1 MGKAF
6 LKMGKI
12 AFGAPLAVAAI
23 GVIFAASVNSLK
35 AQEATGTLKKIKDS
49 GTIVLGVRE
58 SSVPFSYLD
67 DKQKSVG
74 YSIDLCMKVV
84 DSVKKQLKM
93 PNLQVKTTPV
103 TSQTR
108 IPLMTNG
115 TIDLE
120 CGSTTNTMER
130 QKQVAFSVAPY
141 VTSVRMAVKANSGI
155 KSLDDLN
162 GKRVVT
168 TTGTTSDRYI
178 KQNERG
184 KKINVTNL
192 YGKDHAESFL
202 MLESGRADAFV
213 IDDVLLAGLIA
224 QSKNPQNFVIVGP
237 ALSVEP
243 YGLML
248 RKDDP
253 QFKGV
258 VDKTLTALM
267 KSGEIN
273 KIYAKWF
280 TNPIPPKGVNLNLP
294 MSLKLQEAFK
304 KPTDKGV

>member
-1 MGKAF
+1 MAKAF
-6 LKMGKI
+6 LNLGVS
-12 AFGAPLAVAAI
+12 AVM
-23 GVIFAASVNSLK
+23 GVIFAACVNSLK
-35 AQEATGTLKKIKDS
+35 TEEPTGTLNKIKDS

-67 DKQKSVG
+67 DNQKSIG

-93 PNLQVKTTPV
+93 PNLQVKMNPV

-108 IPLMTNG
+108 IPLMLNG

-120 CGSTTNTMER
+120 CGSTTNTKER
-130 QKQVAFSVAPY
+130 QKQVAFSVAHY
-141 VTSVRMAVKANSGI
+141 VTSVQMAVKANSGI
-155 KSLDDLN
+155 KNFDDLN
-162 GKRVVT
+162 GKPVVT
-168 TTGTTSDRYI
+168 TAGTTSDRYI

-184 KKINVTNL
+184 GQLKVTNL

-202 MLESGRADAFV
+202 MLESGRAVAFV
-213 IDDVLLAGLIA
+213 MDDVLLAGLIA
-224 QSKNPQNFVIVGP
+224 QSKNPKNFAIVGP

-253 QFKGV
+253 QFKEL
-258 VDKTLTALM
+258 VDNTLKTLM
-267 KSGEIN
+267 QNGEMN
-273 KIYAKWF
+273 EIYNKWF
-280 TNPIPPKGVNLNLP
+280 TKPIPPKGINLNLQ
-294 MSLKLQEAFK
+294 MSPKLQEAFK
-304 KPTDKGV
+304 QPTDRGI